1 MTTHDEKKFF
11 FMAGLPRSGGT
22 LLSSILNQNP
32 DIYVS
37 PQSTLP
43 NTLGAAY
50 NQYQSKENKDA
61 NQFDH
66 IYAVMETIIPTFYSV
81 RPEKYIVDKN
91 FSWLDGHP
99 YVILE
104 NHLKNDI
111 RVICPVRDV
120 LGILA
125 SWNRLCENDP
135 NNEYDKTIYKKYRDK
150 SLMADKRA
158 RYFMELGD
166 EENGILK
173 GIENLKRV
181 LYPEFKDNILLV
193 DYDDLT
199 KDTESTIGK
208 VYDFLEIPNY
218 THAYKSLSTP
228 HKYEDTW
235 GVKDHHK
242 VKSTIKREEYDY
254 SKIFSPATIKQY
266 SGLEFWRNT

>member
-1 MTTHDEKKFF
+1 MQDDKKFY

-22 LLSSILNQNP
+22 LLSSILNQNS

-37 PQSTLP
+37 PHSTLL

-50 NQYQSKENKDA
+50 NQYQSKEHQDS
-61 NQFDH
+61 NQFDS

-81 RPEKYIVDKN
+81 RSEKYIIDKN

-99 YVILE
+99 YLILE

-125 SWNRLCENDP
+125 SWNKLCENDP
-135 NNEYDKTIYKKYRDK
+135 NNKYDKAIDIKYRDK
-150 SLMADKRA
+150 SSISDKRA
-158 RYFMELGD
+158 RYFMETGD
-166 EENGILK
+166 EENEILK

-199 KDTESTIGK
+199 KDTENTINR
-208 VYDFLEIPNY
+208 VYDFLEIPEYAHTYN
-218 THAYKSLSTP
+218 SLSTP
-228 HKYEDTW
+228 HQYEDIW
-235 GVKDHHK
+235 GAKNHHK
-242 VKSTIKREEYDY
+242 VKQTIMREDYDY
-254 SKIFSPATIKQY
+254 EKIFSLAIIKQY
-266 SGLEFWRNT
+266 SGLEFWHDLK

>member
-1 MTTHDEKKFF
+1 MAQVDKQFF

-22 LLSSILNQNP
+22 LLSSILSQNP

-50 NQYQSKENKDA
+50 NQYQSKEHKDS
-61 NQFDH
+61 NQFDS
-66 IYAVMETIIPTFYSV
+66 IYAVMESIIPTFYSV
-81 RPEKYIVDKN
+81 RPEKYIIDKN

-111 RVICPVRDV
+111 RVVCPVRDV
-120 LGILA
+120 LGILS

-135 NNEYDKTIYKKYRDK
+135 NNQYDNDIRKKYKDKT
-150 SLMADKRA
+150 SMADKRA
-158 RYFMELGD
+158 RFFMELGD

-199 KDTESTIGK
+199 NDTETSIRK
-208 VYDFLEIPNY
+208 IYEFLQIEHY
-218 THAYKSLSTP
+218 THTYTELSTP
-228 HKYEDTW
+228 HKYEDFW
-235 GVKDHHK
+235 GVKNHHV
-242 VKSTIKREEYDY
+242 VKSTIAREDYDY
-254 SKIFSPATIKQY
+254 SKIFSPETIKKY
-266 SGLEFWRNT
+266 SGLEFWK